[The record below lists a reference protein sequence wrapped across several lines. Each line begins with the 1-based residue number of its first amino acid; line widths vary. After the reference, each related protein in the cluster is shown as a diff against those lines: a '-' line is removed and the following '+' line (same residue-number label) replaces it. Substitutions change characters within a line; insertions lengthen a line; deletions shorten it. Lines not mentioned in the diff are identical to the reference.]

1 METSSG
7 QYSPVYL
14 PGEPLTVKLSRP
26 RSTWLQSAEL
36 NQSGPARIGARI
48 FACGS
53 SAPVRVE
60 HEDGAAAWLVGTLEV
75 PHVQGHQLPPSQEL
89 WPYQG
94 LFSSLLDQKA
104 SLASPF
110 CSSTRS
116 DTYRAL
122 FPGILLCCS
131 VHQSHRWAPWLES
144 YSVDQC
150 IRHLKG
156 HPGWSPAL

>member
-14 PGEPLTVKLSRP
+14 PGEPLTMKLSRP

-60 HEDGAAAWLVGTLEV
+60 HEEGAAAWLVGTWRCHMCRDTNCLHRRSYGPIRV
-75 PHVQGHQLPPSQEL
+75 FSQASWIRRPL
-89 WPYQG
+89 WPVLSVAPPVQTLTG
-94 LFSSLLDQKA
+94 LSSLG
-104 SLASPF
+104 F
-110 CSSTRS
+110 
-116 DTYRAL
+116 
-122 FPGILLCCS
+122 FS
-131 VHQSHRWAPWLES
+131 V
-144 YSVDQC
+144 VQC
-150 IRHLKG
+150 IRHIDG
-156 HPGWSPAL
+156 HPGWSPTL